1 MRLEF
6 DKVVLVPDC
15 VHVRG
20 VSVEDGVA
28 LLVVRQSPSIVD
40 AGMSMR
46 PLKTEP
52 MEIDEAVMI
61 VRAGCD
67 CTYMRQTFSASQP
80 TSYSQQGL
88 NGTRNKKCSLLT
100 SVVFCFLA
108 SDLGSGDVG
117 GRADMIARG

>member
-52 MEIDEAVMI
+52 MEIDEAMMI
-61 VRAGCD
+61 V
-67 CTYMRQTFSASQP
+67 
-80 TSYSQQGL
+80 
-88 NGTRNKKCSLLT
+88 
-100 SVVFCFLA
+100 
-108 SDLGSGDVG
+108 
-117 GRADMIARG
+117 